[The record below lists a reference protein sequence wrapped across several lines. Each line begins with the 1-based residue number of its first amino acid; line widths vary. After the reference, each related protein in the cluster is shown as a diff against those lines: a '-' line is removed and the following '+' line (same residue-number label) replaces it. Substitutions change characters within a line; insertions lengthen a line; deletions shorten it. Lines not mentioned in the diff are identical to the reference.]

1 MAADGP
7 FFNRQLSAGQSARMV
22 HFNSAFYN
30 VTDVVESVPPAPSN
44 LSATATHN
52 TVTLSWRAPDDET
65 VTGYRIL
72 RRGPGQTEFEVHV
85 TDTPNT
91 ENQYTDT
98 VDVNPDTGYE
108 YTVQAINTAGVG
120 PASNAATVQTPAA
133 P

>member
-1 MAADGP
+1 
-7 FFNRQLSAGQSARMV
+7 MV
-22 HFNSAFYN
+22 IHI
-30 VTDVVESVPPAPSN
+30 TDVVESVPSAPSN
-44 LSATATHN
+44 LSAAATHN
-52 TVTLSWRAPDDET
+52 TVTLSWRTPDEET

-85 TDTPNT
+85 TDTANT
-91 ENQYTDT
+91 ETQYTDT

-120 PASNAATVQTPAA
+120 PASNVATVQTPTA